1 MKQHNHWKLVQLQKR
16 YIQIALWGFGLL
28 LLLLSAF
35 NKTINFNLVSSI
47 IGVISLLFGALLMLF
62 ENYFWKQEVVQKAML
77 KGPFFEQYWTP
88 VLEGRWTGTLIRDNV
103 PHKFVLEIVQSYS
116 SISCVTYSMHSSST
130 AVSSEIL
137 FDDQVKIYNL
147 IFYWQAKTTT
157 VQPNTGTSNLFN
169 GFTVL
174 NIKAESGKITGLS
187 GSYFTD
193 RQPTQTNGRL
203 DLAFQQKELKHAF
216 E

>member
-28 LLLLSAF
+28 LLLFSAL
-35 NKTINFNLVSSI
+35 NRTINFNLVSSI
-47 IGVISLLFGALLMLF
+47 IGIISLIFGVALMLF
-62 ENYFWKQEVVQKAML
+62 ENYFWENEVIQKAML
-77 KGPFFEQYWTP
+77 KIPFLEQYWTP
-88 VLEGRWTGTLIRDNV
+88 VLEGRWTGTLIRDNI
-103 PHKFVLEIVQSYS
+103 PHEFVIEIVQSYS
-116 SISCVTYSMHSSST
+116 SISCVTYSTHSSST

-137 FDDQVKIYNL
+137 FDEQTKIYKL
-147 IFYWQAKTTT
+147 IYYWQAKTTT

-174 NIKAESGKITGLS
+174 NIKAESGLITGLS

-193 RQPTQTNGRL
+193 RQPTQTNGTL
-203 DLAFQQKELKHAF
+203 NLTFQQKELKHAF
-216 E
+216 